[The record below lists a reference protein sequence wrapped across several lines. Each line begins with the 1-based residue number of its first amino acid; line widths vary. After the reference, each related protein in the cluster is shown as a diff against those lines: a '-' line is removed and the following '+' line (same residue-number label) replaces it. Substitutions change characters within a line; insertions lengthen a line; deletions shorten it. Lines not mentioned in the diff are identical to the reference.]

1 MVEPETIQ
9 ELILA
14 WRSDM
19 ANFDTENPENTAGVL
34 LARLA
39 ENKHR
44 DDWCNNHPKLQQ
56 ITDLLIDIEGVP
68 GSYDELD
75 SRVVEHHQLFDE
87 VETLI
92 GELEEEADLDL

>member
-1 MVEPETIQ
+1 MEPESIQ
-9 ELILA
+9 ELLLA

-44 DDWCNNHPKLQQ
+44 DEWCTKYPKLQEVTN
-56 ITDLLIDIEGVP
+56 ILIDIDSVP

-75 SRVVEHHQLFDE
+75 SNVVEHHQLFDK

-92 GELEEEADLDL
+92 GELEEEVDIDL

>member
-1 MVEPETIQ
+1 MEPESIQ
-9 ELILA
+9 ELLLA

-44 DDWCNNHPKLQQ
+44 DEWSNKYPKLQQ
-56 ITDLLIDIEGVP
+56 ITNILIDIDSIP
-68 GSYDELD
+68 ASYDELD
-75 SRVVEHHQLFDE
+75 PNIVEHHQLFDE

-92 GELEEEADLDL
+92 GELEEEVDIDL